1 MGPGPGPGP
10 GVGVSCLM
18 YRGTGCAGGREGP
31 GSEPGPGLRGVPF
44 LMSWKGAGALYSE
57 VQCIMGNGHME
68 SPHGQTDSNENITFP
83 QLRWRAVIRR
93 NTNSVR

>member
-1 MGPGPGPGP
+1 MSDVQ
-10 GVGVSCLM
+10 GVRTGGTGTRQ
-18 YRGTGCAGGREGP
+18 RGTGARARAG
-31 GSEPGPGLRGVPF
+31 GVPF

-57 VQCIMGNGHME
+57 VQCIMGNGHIE
-68 SPHGQTDSNENITFP
+68 SPHGQTDRDDNITFP